1 MTNLLTILL
10 ILLNLAFAQ
19 LNAKLIADDFE
30 KPLYV
35 TNYPNDNE
43 ILLVLEQEGIIRII
57 KENNITKTPFLNISD
72 RVHQPLYPA
81 DEMGMLGIAFD
92 PNFNENHFFYINY
105 VNKDWYS
112 IISRFKVNGKLGNP
126 QSEEILIKLKQPY
139 PNHNG
144 GSIEFGPDGYLYI
157 GFGDGGSSGDPENR
171 AQNLSNLFGKIL
183 RIDVNTEK
191 GYKVPTDNPFYNLD
205 TAKKEVWNY
214 GLRNPWRVT
223 FDKKTGDMY
232 IGDVGQW
239 DWEEINYQ
247 SSDNK
252 GGLNFGW
259 NILEGNHCY
268 KEHKLCESKD
278 VTFPIFEYPHDANYV
293 KTLIGWTQKDVNGCS
308 VTGGYVYRGKNKPK
322 LYGRYFF
329 GDYCTGKV
337 WSLKNNNGEMD
348 IKEHTNELLKTM
360 NKKQFYLSSFGEDQE
375 GELYLIDYSGDLY
388 SITK

>member
-1 MTNLLTILL
+1 MKHLL
-10 ILLNLAFAQ
+10 IILIFSFILPQ
-19 LNAKLIADDFE
+19 LEAKLISGNFE

-57 KENNITKTPFLNISD
+57 KENNITKTPFLDISD

-105 VNKDWYS
+105 VNKDSYS

-126 QSEEILIKLKQPY
+126 KSEEILIKLKQPY

-171 AQNLSNLFGKIL
+171 SQNLSNLFGKIL
-183 RIDVNTEK
+183 RIDVDTEK
-191 GYKVPTDNPFYNLD
+191 GYKVPTDNPFYILD
-205 TAKKEVWNY
+205 TAKKEIWSY
-214 GLRNPWRVT
+214 GLRNPWRIT

-268 KEHKLCESKD
+268 KN
-278 VTFPIFEYPHDANYV
+278 INYV
-293 KTLIGWTQKDVNGCS
+293 NLKMLHFQYLNTLMMLII
-308 VTGGYVYRGKNKPK
+308 
-322 LYGRYFF
+322 
-329 GDYCTGKV
+329 
-337 WSLKNNNGEMD
+337 LK
-348 IKEHTNELLKTM
+348 H
-360 NKKQFYLSSFGEDQE
+360 S
-375 GELYLIDYSGDLY
+375 
-388 SITK
+388 